1 MRISAALPT
10 GVAALLFE
18 SAARRRAVESRLL
31 PLLEVRGYGEAILPV
46 LDYADPYQ
54 HLLDE
59 RQRGELV
66 ANFQR
71 QLVPSAE
78 DAVKALS
85 DVLGAAAGGNL
96 PDSGEPL
103 TPDRA
108 LDLAVESAERT
119 GLATSQLLE
128 AATQASQM
136 PDAELTPEQVQ
147 LKEAF
152 EKELAALDE
161 QIEEQKARVER
172 ARQARDAAEA
182 P

>member
-1 MRISAALPT
+1 MLIVKLTRSICLLAVLAAIVLSGCGGGSAPNNQP
-10 GVAALLFE
+10 
-18 SAARRRAVESRLL
+18 S
-31 PLLEVRGYGEAILPV
+31 
-46 LDYADPYQ
+46 YADLVVTYNAE
-54 HLLDE
+54 LETLERLE

-66 ANFQR
+66 SEFER
-71 QLVPSAE
+71 QLMPSTE

-85 DVLGAAAGGNL
+85 DVLGAAAGGNR

-119 GLATSQLLE
+119 GQATTQLLE
-128 AATQASQM
+128 AATQASQT

-147 LKEAF
+147 LKETF

-182 P
+182 R

>member
-1 MRISAALPT
+1 MIVKLTRSTCLSALVVAIVLSGCGGGSAPT
-10 GVAALLFE
+10 
-18 SAARRRAVESRLL
+18 SQPS
-31 PLLEVRGYGEAILPV
+31 
-46 LDYADPYQ
+46 YADLVVTYNAE
-54 HLLDE
+54 LETLDRLQ

-85 DVLGAAAGGNL
+85 DVLGEAAGGNL

-119 GLATSQLLE
+119 GLATSRLLE
-128 AATQASQM
+128 AATQASQT